1 MQRPDDSGDMLSSEE
16 EIKLRKEAVAWVIR
30 LCDHG
35 LSPEER
41 RAFDV
46 WHEQSPA
53 HALMF
58 RKVSTVWDSPDL
70 RAAAEA
76 AVQADPSSFK
86 ARTTVR
92 RRWSIP
98 AAACVILLTVVAVHR
113 DVMARWRADYRTEV
127 GERRTVELPDRSI
140 VTLNTESAIA
150 LSFDDSIRRI
160 RLLKGEALF
169 NVRHDPAHLF
179 IVESADTTT
188 RAVGTAFVVRAE
200 PDGDQ
205 VIVIEGAVEVDAINA
220 GREAHPP
227 AIATSGS
234 RIDVMQGRVGEPYS
248 VDVSAASAWAR
259 GRLVVNGVPF
269 AQVIDELRRY
279 YPGTIVLWN
288 HAIDELQVTG
298 TYNLED
304 PARVL
309 SLLTQTLPI
318 RQVSLTDRIVILF

>member
-1 MQRPDDSGDMLSSEE
+1 MRPCEE
-16 EIKLRKEAVAWVIR
+16 EARLRKEAVAWVVR
-30 LCDHG
+30 LQNDS

-41 RAFDV
+41 RAFNG
-46 WHEQSPA
+46 WYEQSPA

-58 RKVSTVWDSPDL
+58 RKVLTVWDSPDL

-86 ARTTVR
+86 IRTTVR
-92 RRWSIP
+92 RWWPIP
-98 AAACVILLTVVAVHR
+98 VAACIILVIVVAVHL
-113 DVMARWRADYRTEV
+113 DVMTRWRADYRTEV

-140 VTLNTESAIA
+140 VTLNTQSAIE
-150 LSFDDSIRRI
+150 LSFDASTRRI

-169 NVRHDPAHLF
+169 NVRHDPAHPF
-179 IVESADTTT
+179 IVESADTAT

-200 PDGDQ
+200 PAGDQ
-205 VIVIEGAVEVDAINA
+205 VIVIEGAVEVDAISSR
-220 GREAHPP
+220 RETHLP

-234 RIDVMQGRVGEPYS
+234 RIDMVQGRMGEPYP
-248 VDVSAASAWAR
+248 VDISAASAWAR

-288 HAIDELQVTG
+288 HTIDEMRVTG
-298 TYNLED
+298 TYNLDD

-318 RQVSLTDRIVILF
+318 RQVSWTDRIVILF